1 MLQWRASLNLFDNLT
16 ILKKQTGSFVRTFVL
31 LSHCPRGYQCP
42 GQVGKILVIHYLCF
56 LSYKTN
62 HPTCNTIQIM
72 LRGNDFHQNY
82 GLRDYKYFTLNK
94 RFLLNNENSVLC
106 LILLHQAVMV
116 MSLSLSPEA
125 GERTTPTVLHFT
137 LQDLC
142 LMSVSKLPVL
152 VKRKRRLFP

>member
-1 MLQWRASLNLFDNLT
+1 
-16 ILKKQTGSFVRTFVL
+16 
-31 LSHCPRGYQCP
+31 
-42 GQVGKILVIHYLCF
+42 
-56 LSYKTN
+56 
-62 HPTCNTIQIM
+62 M

-152 VKRKRRLFP
+152 VKRKRRLFPDVFSVNHPGLMEETEPNTVGCFCVRTSFRWQRVTEFSVKTQRHLHLTFLKGNVHIMLAGLEVLPHM